1 MSTNLNLNLIL
12 AALILVGPPCLSGQ
26 QRKKMN
32 TDTGILQLES
42 YILQPDAFHGDAI
55 PKRLK
60 PDVVG
65 RFVMDR
71 VGRDTRIKSLLRVEK
86 VVTFYDLH
94 EVCGHLSS
102 LLPANPTPT
111 DVAKSAVISRTIAA
125 VCTPAEVPK
134 LAGYSHL
141 LIANAQTSSDIVEL
155 LELQDR
161 LGPGTDSRALEAR
174 IAQLRAASAAQ
185 ADSNYQARQE
195 AYSLDEMRSLRLD
208 RVRRANDTKA
218 QLLAIT
224 ERKKR
229 IGEEIKIYLTL
240 EYGYLEY
247 LTPWSA
253 IRLRRE
259 TWGNSP
265 ADQLVRAEDT
275 GRRTEMASMF
285 RTVESNLGRLPD
297 VDPEN
302 IPSLRVRCLRAVEY
316 FGGALTNEERGWITQ
331 NAGRQVDVLSND

>member
-1 MSTNLNLNLIL
+1 MDANLKLNLIL
-12 AALILVGPPCLSGQ
+12 AAVLATGPPCVSGQ

-32 TDTGILQLES
+32 TDTGIQKLES

-65 RFVMDR
+65 RFIIER

-86 VVTFYDLH
+86 VVTFYDLQ

-102 LLPANPTPT
+102 LLPPNPTPI
-111 DVAKSAVISRTIAA
+111 DVAKASVIGRTIAA
-125 VCTPAEVPK
+125 VCSPSEVPK

-141 LIANAQTSSDIVEL
+141 LIANAQSSSDIVEL

-161 LGPGTDSRALEAR
+161 LGPGTDSRPLEAR
-174 IAQLRAASAAQ
+174 IGQLRAASAAQ
-185 ADSNYQARQE
+185 ADSNYQARLE
-195 AYSLDEMRSLRLD
+195 ASSLDEMRSLRLD
-208 RVRRANDTKA
+208 RMRRANDTKA

-265 ADQLVRAEDT
+265 ADQLVRAEDA

-297 VDPEN
+297 IDPEN

-316 FGGALTNEERGWITQ
+316 FGGALTNEERSWIAQ
-331 NAGRQVDVLSND
+331 HAGRQVDVLSND